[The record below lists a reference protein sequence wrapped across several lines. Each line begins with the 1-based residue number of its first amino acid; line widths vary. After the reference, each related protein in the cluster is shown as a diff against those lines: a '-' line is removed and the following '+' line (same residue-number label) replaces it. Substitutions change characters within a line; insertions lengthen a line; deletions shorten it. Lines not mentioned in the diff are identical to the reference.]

1 MGRVG
6 LDNLPLAF
14 AYTSIYFM
22 YVDAYIFTQK
32 LLATSLWVLKSDLKL
47 KTQIHYDQNHNIFE
61 DFVIFTYRLRE
72 NNAHFERD
80 KLVRMLKPIRSSFGV
95 QRKICTQMRIDFV
108 VMHVMKWDSI
118 DGL

>member
-32 LLATSLWVLKSDLKL
+32 LLATSLWVLKYDVRLKSPM
-47 KTQIHYDQNHNIFE
+47 HYNQNHNMV
-61 DFVIFTYRLRE
+61 DNFVIFPHKIRE
-72 NNAHFERD
+72 NIYAMGD
-80 KLVRMLKPIRSSFGV
+80 KLMIILKPLRSPFGV
-95 QRKICTQMRIDFV
+95 QRKIYTQDAKRFCCDGCYGR
-108 VMHVMKWDSI
+108 WDR
-118 DGL
+118 